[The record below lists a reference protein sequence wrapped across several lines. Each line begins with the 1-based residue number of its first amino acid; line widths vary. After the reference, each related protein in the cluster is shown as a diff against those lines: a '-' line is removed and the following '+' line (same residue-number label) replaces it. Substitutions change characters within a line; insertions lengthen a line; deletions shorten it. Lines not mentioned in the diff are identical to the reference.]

1 MSTPFPLEEQA
12 LEERSAPVWDP
23 WQGPAKPGFFSGL
36 TSIGDD
42 PADYL
47 MYGPVKPLTTGLGSA
62 AAKVEGLAADSWHAA
77 LEPITELSERL
88 GAPGAQYQ
96 RALQHGLESVRQDAQ
111 MRVNAMTPDAATTG
125 TAARVLHGLSE
136 GAALVTT
143 GLALGGP
150 AGAAILTGGSQGT
163 SRYDE
168 LIAAGVDPATAAKS
182 AGITAIAG
190 AAGAVLPG
198 GVGGNLLA
206 RLATGAAGNT
216 AFGMATRYADHTILE
231 AGGYHE
237 MAEQQ
242 KVLDG
247 TQLLT
252 DFVLGTAFGGLS
264 HLHAPAEAAKIPQ
277 RVRATPEA
285 VDAALAENLAL
296 ADRRQSP
303 GVPVDPKAANL
314 HQAAIEKALGDLL
327 AGEPVDVH
335 DTGVSGGAF
344 LERDQEMPTE
354 ALATVMDTLKE
365 HGFLNEVGDLADLEA
380 SLAGRRVAEPPP
392 APVVRRN
399 TRTPDA
405 TQDTALQFLAKHKL
419 GLSSEEAKA
428 QGIDP
433 ADMRSAEAL
442 VGIKRA
448 FRKGGMSFDQA
459 AETLSEAGYPV
470 TDEQGRYTANKL
482 LEVIDDELRGK
493 PRFSNRNQSEEA
505 RVGAFHEHMPT
516 PEETLA
522 AGLPADRQ
530 ENAALVAKAHE
541 LDEGRVESLAKQ
553 HENDEPAFMRAI
565 REMVNADS
573 RAKAAAG
580 REGGERASGAG
591 PVDRGIA
598 GEHPAAAERPGSG
611 AEPAG
616 AEHARAG
623 TAEPDVTQ
631 ALAERPD
638 LQLPEGL
645 AARALAQADADGVH
659 AQDMARGAE
668 AAANCFLR
676 RGG

>member
-206 RLATGAAGNT
+206 RLATGSAGNT

-242 KVLDG
+242 KALDG

-354 ALATVMDTLKE
+354 ALATVVDTLKE

-380 SLAGRRVAEPPP
+380 SLMGRQRGERHAPEREPPATRVEAP
-392 APVVRRN
+392 A
-399 TRTPDA
+399 
-405 TQDTALQFLAKHKL
+405 
-419 GLSSEEAKA
+419 
-428 QGIDP
+428 
-433 ADMRSAEAL
+433 
-442 VGIKRA
+442 
-448 FRKGGMSFDQA
+448 
-459 AETLSEAGYPV
+459 
-470 TDEQGRYTANKL
+470 
-482 LEVIDDELRGK
+482 LR
-493 PRFSNRNQSEEA
+493 
-505 RVGAFHEHMPT
+505 EHMPT